1 MGRRGNGGW
10 QSQSCRLAGE
20 NTTTSLG
27 RQERDTTKGGGGGE
41 GELADVRR
49 KYHKRQHGNQSGKTR
64 GKWEVEFLAQL
75 KAAAHQEAV
84 VLTRGQEVEAA
95 QQGATRQPA
104 GENEGKGLKMDT

>member
-1 MGRRGNGGW
+1 
-10 QSQSCRLAGE
+10 
-20 NTTTSLG
+20 
-27 RQERDTTKGGGGGE
+27 
-41 GELADVRR
+41 
-49 KYHKRQHGNQSGKTR
+49 
-64 GKWEVEFLAQL
+64 VEFLAQL